1 MVFTELLHS
10 SMIRPAGPVEFHS
23 AVETAIAAA
32 LDDMKLSAD
41 YHIVQLTIFSYF
53 RIIDTNQKQN

>member
-1 MVFTELLHS
+1 
-10 SMIRPAGPVEFHS
+10 MIRPAGPVEFHS
-23 AVETAIAAA
+23 AVETAIATA

-53 RIIDTNQKQN
+53 RVIDTNKKQN